1 MASWNIDESAQTVN
15 VKKTKGDTWRF
26 RVTFKQGGV
35 PIVGITDWL
44 FRMQVR
50 HPRTG
55 NIITGLDLSLGNG
68 IEFTGNDGEIEITAA
83 TENLDCNQYPYD
95 LEFERP
101 DGYLR
106 TPFGGKITIANQ
118 VTQV

>member
-1 MASWNIDESAQTVN
+1 MATSWNFDESAKTVN
-15 VKKTKGDTWRF
+15 VKKTKGDTWLF
-26 RVTFKQGGV
+26 RVTFKQGSV
-35 PIVGITDWL
+35 PIEGVTDWV

-55 NIITGLDLSLGNG
+55 DILADLSLGAG
-68 IEFTGNDGEIEITAA
+68 IEFTGSDGQIEVTLT
-83 TENLDCNQYPYD
+83 TENLECNQYPYD